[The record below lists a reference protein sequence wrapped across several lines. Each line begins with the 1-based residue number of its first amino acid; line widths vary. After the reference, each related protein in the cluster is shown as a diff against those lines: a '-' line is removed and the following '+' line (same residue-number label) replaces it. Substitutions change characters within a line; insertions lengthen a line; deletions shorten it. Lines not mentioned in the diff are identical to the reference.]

1 MRVSVLIPTYNRAE
15 YLGEA
20 IESVLA
26 QTYRDF
32 EIVVV
37 DDGSTDHTSELVKRY
52 PSARYVYQDHAG
64 IPRARNRALAEAK
77 GELIAWLDSDD
88 LYAPKKLEKQVQYIL
103 DHPDCSIVF
112 CFPESFS
119 NIEYPEMTAYQRRLV
134 DAYGKNYCT
143 CLPSALMRRDLF
155 QRNGQFNEAYACGE
169 DTEWIARIAAGG
181 VSVKHCL
188 RERLYLVRIHD
199 RQITYAINDHDRK
212 DRLSIYADAIR
223 GAMRRKRGC

>member
-37 DDGSTDHTSELVKRY
+37 DDGSTDNTSELVRRY
-52 PSARYVYQDHAG
+52 PCVQYVYQDHAG
-64 IPRARNRALAEAK
+64 IPQARNRALAEAK

-88 LYAPKKLEKQVQYIL
+88 LYAPKKLEKQVRYVL

-112 CFPESFS
+112 CLPKSFS
-119 NIEYPEMTAYQRRLV
+119 NIEYAEMTADQRRLV
-134 DAYGKNYCT
+134 NVYGKNYCT
-143 CLPSALMRRDLF
+143 YLPSALIRRELF
-155 QRNGQFNEAYACGE
+155 QRNGQFNEVYACGE

-181 VSVKHCL
+181 VSIKHCL
-188 RERLYLVRIHD
+188 HEWLYLVRIHD
-199 RQITYAINDHDRK
+199 NQISYENDLDRK
-212 DRLSIYADAIR
+212 DRLNIYADAIR
-223 GAMRRKRGC
+223 AVMRRK

>member
-20 IESVLA
+20 IQSVLA

-37 DDGSTDHTSELVKRY
+37 DDGSTDGTTELIRRY
-52 PSARYVYQDHAG
+52 PCVRYVYQDHAG
-64 IPRARNRALAEAK
+64 IPQTRNRALAEAQ
-77 GELIAWLDSDD
+77 GDWIAWLDSDD
-88 LYAPKKLEKQVQYIL
+88 LYTPDKLEKQVRYVL
-103 DHPDCSIVF
+103 THPDCSIVF

-119 NIEYPEMTAYQRRLV
+119 NIEYSEMAAYQRRLV
-134 DAYGKNYCT
+134 DAYRKDYCT
-143 CLPSALMRRDLF
+143 YLPSALIRRELF
-155 QRNGQFNEAYACGE
+155 QLNGQFNEAYAYGE
-169 DTEWIARIAAGG
+169 DTEWVARIAAGG

-199 RQITYAINDHDRK
+199 DQISYTKNVPDGK
-212 DRLSIYADAIR
+212 DRLRIYADAVR